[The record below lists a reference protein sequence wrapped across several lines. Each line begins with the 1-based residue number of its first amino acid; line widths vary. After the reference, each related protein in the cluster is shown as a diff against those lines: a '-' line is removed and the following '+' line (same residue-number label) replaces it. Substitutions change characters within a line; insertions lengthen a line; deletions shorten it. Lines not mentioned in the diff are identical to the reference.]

1 MKVSVIGTGYVG
13 LVTGACLAE
22 IGNEVICVDNVE
34 EKIDILKNGGC
45 PIYEPG
51 LQEIIKANMEKGR
64 LKFTTSIE
72 EGVNKSEII
81 FISVGTPS
89 LPNGQADLSFVEQVA
104 VDIGRVID
112 SYKIIVNKS
121 TVPIG
126 SGDWVSM
133 MISESI
139 EANNSNKNVSFD
151 VVSNPEFL
159 REGNAIGDTFFPD
172 RIVIGSSSKKAIDKM
187 LALYKPLIEQ
197 TFDWPDDKRLI
208 PEGQKVPVVVTDLTS
223 AEMIKYASNSF
234 LATKISF
241 INEIANICEKVGADV
256 KDVAR
261 GMGLDK
267 RIGLLFLNAGIGWG
281 GSCFPKDV
289 SALTYIAGEY
299 GMTPQILNSVIN
311 VNKEQRLKIV
321 KKVQDE
327 LKIVKGKTIAV
338 LGISFKPD
346 TDDVRDAP
354 SITIMNSLSKMGAK
368 IKAYDPVV
376 KGRPEA
382 LTEKVKIC
390 SDEYEAI
397 DGADVLIIATEWGQ
411 FKELDFEKVRKIM
424 NNNIIIDGRNFFE
437 REELEKLGF
446 KYIGIGR

>member
-1 MKVSVIGTGYVG
+1 LKVCVIGTGYVG
-13 LVTGACLAE
+13 LVTGTCLAE
-22 IGNEVICVDNVE
+22 IGNEVICIDKIK
-34 EKIDILKNGGC
+34 EKIDLLKSGGC

-51 LQEIIKANMEKGR
+51 LDDFIKANIKDVR
-64 LKFTTSIE
+64 LKFSTSIE
-72 EGVNKSEII
+72 EGVKESEII

-89 LPNGQADLSFVEQVA
+89 LPNGQADMTFVEQVA
-104 VDIGRVID
+104 KDIGKYMNG
-112 SYKIIVNKS
+112 YKIIVNKS

-133 MISESI
+133 MISESM
-139 EANNSNKNVSFD
+139 EASNNTQAIFD

-159 REGNAIGDTFFPD
+159 REGSAVEDTFFPD
-172 RIVIGSSSKKAIDKM
+172 RIIIGSSSKKAIDKM
-187 LALYKPLIEQ
+187 VELYKPLLEQ
-197 TFDWPDDKRLI
+197 DFNWPEDKRLI
-208 PEGQKVPVVVTDLTS
+208 TRGQKVPLVITDLTS

-256 KDVAR
+256 KAVAE

-267 RIGLLFLNAGIGWG
+267 RIGHLFLNAGIGWG

-327 LKIVKGKTIAV
+327 LKIIKGKTIAV

-354 SITIMNSLSKMGAK
+354 SISIINSLAGLGAK
-368 IKAYDPVV
+368 VKAYDPIV
-376 KGRPEA
+376 KNKPDS
-382 LTEKVKIC
+382 LTDRAKIC
-390 SDEYEAI
+390 SNEYETI
-397 DGADVLIIATEWGQ
+397 KGSDILILATEWKQ
-411 FKELDFEKVRKIM
+411 FSKLDFNKIKELM
-424 NNNIIIDGRNFFE
+424 SQHIIIDGRNFFDKE
-437 REELEKLGF
+437 KIEESGF

>member
-1 MKVSVIGTGYVG
+1 VKVSVIGTGYVG

-411 FKELDFEKVRKIM
+411 FKELDFEKIRKIM

>member
-1 MKVSVIGTGYVG
+1 VKVSVIGIGYVG
-13 LVTGACLAE
+13 LVTGVCLAE
-22 IGNEVICVDNVE
+22 IGNEVICVDKE
-34 EKIDILKNGGC
+34 KEKINILKQGGC

-51 LQEIIKANMEKGR
+51 LDKIIEKNIDSGR
-64 LKFTTSIE
+64 LKFSTSIE
-72 EGVNKSEII
+72 EGVKKSKII

-104 VDIGRVID
+104 IDIGRAIND
-112 SYKIIVNKS
+112 HKIIVNKS

-159 REGNAIGDTFFPD
+159 REGSAVKDTFFPD
-172 RIVIGSSSKKAIDKM
+172 RIIIGSSSEEAIESM
-187 LALYKPLIEQ
+187 LVLYKPLIEQ
-197 TFDWPDDKRLI
+197 NFNWPYNERLI
-208 PEGQKVPVVVTDLTS
+208 PEGQKIPVVVTDLTS

-241 INEIANICEKVGADV
+241 INEIASICEKVGADV
-256 KDVAR
+256 RDVAK

-267 RIGLLFLNAGIGWG
+267 RIGRLFLNAGIGWG

-321 KKVQDE
+321 NKVQDE

-346 TDDVRDAP
+346 TDDVREAP

-376 KGRPEA
+376 ENKPET
-382 LTEKVKIC
+382 LTDRVKIC
-390 SDEYEAI
+390 RDEYETI
-397 DGADVLIIATEWGQ
+397 DGSDALIIATEWEQ
-411 FKELDFEKVRKIM
+411 FEKLDFNKIKKLM
-424 NNNIIIDGRNFFE
+424 NHHIVIDGRNIFE
-437 REELEKLGF
+437 REKLEKLGF
-446 KYIGIGR
+446 RYIGIGR

>member
-1 MKVSVIGTGYVG
+1 VKVSVIGTGYVG

-22 IGNEVICVDNVE
+22 IGNKVICVDKAK
-34 EKIDILKNGGC
+34 EKIDILKKGGC

-51 LQEIIKANMEKGR
+51 LEKIIGTNIKKGR
-64 LKFTTSIE
+64 LQFSTSIE
-72 EGVNKSEII
+72 EGVKKSEVI

-112 SYKIIVNKS
+112 SHKIIVNKS

-139 EANNSNKNVSFD
+139 ETNNSNKNINFD

-159 REGNAIGDTFFPD
+159 REGSAVEDTFFPD
-172 RIVIGSSSKKAIDKM
+172 RIIIGSSSEKAIERM
-187 LALYKPLIEQ
+187 LELYKPLIEQ
-197 TFDWPDDKRLI
+197 NFEWPDNKRLI
-208 PEGQKVPVVVTDLTS
+208 PRGQKIPVVVTDLTS
-223 AEMIKYASNSF
+223 AEMVKYASNSF

-241 INEIANICEKVGADV
+241 INEIANICEKVGADI
-256 KDVAR
+256 KAVAK

-289 SALTYIAGEY
+289 SALTYIASEY

-338 LGISFKPD
+338 LGISFKPN

-376 KGRPEA
+376 KNKPEA
-382 LTEKVKIC
+382 LIDRVKIC
-390 SDEYEAI
+390 RNEYETM
-397 DGADVLIIATEWGQ
+397 DSSDVLIIATEWEQ
-411 FKELDFEKVRKIM
+411 FARLDFNKVKKLM
-424 NNNIIIDGRNFFE
+424 NHYIIIDGRNFFE
-437 REELEKLGF
+437 RDKIEKLGF
-446 KYIGIGR
+446 RYIGIGR

>member
-1 MKVSVIGTGYVG
+1 VKVSVIGTGYVG
-13 LVTGACLAE
+13 LVTGACLAW

-411 FKELDFEKVRKIM
+411 FKELDFEKIRKIM

>member
-22 IGNEVICVDNVE
+22 IGNEVICVDNVK
-34 EKIDILKNGGC
+34 EKIDILKKGGC

-51 LQEIIKANMEKGR
+51 LEKIIKANMEKGR
-64 LKFTTSIE
+64 LEFTTSIE

-89 LPNGQADLSFVEQVA
+89 LPNGQADLSSVEQVA

-133 MISESI
+133 MISESM
-139 EANNSNKNVSFD
+139 EANNNNKNVNFD

-159 REGNAIGDTFFPD
+159 REGSAVRDTFFPN
-172 RIVIGSSSKKAIDKM
+172 RIVIGSSSKKAIEKM

-368 IKAYDPVV
+368 IKAYDP
-376 KGRPEA
+376 
-382 LTEKVKIC
+382 
-390 SDEYEAI
+390 
-397 DGADVLIIATEWGQ
+397 
-411 FKELDFEKVRKIM
+411 
-424 NNNIIIDGRNFFE
+424 
-437 REELEKLGF
+437 
-446 KYIGIGR
+446 